1 MTEDNT
7 SPSIIDDNE
16 LQLLTA
22 MSVDD
27 TEELPVYKAYA
38 GEELKAGVKIAKM
51 NDIIEAMK
59 TIFDPEIPI
68 NIYDLGLIYKINQ
81 EPNGNLHIDMSLT
94 APGCPVAGILPQ
106 QVADTVIAVEG
117 VGKVEVEVVWEPA
130 WTLERLSEDAKM
142 MLEMM

>member
-7 SPSIIDDNE
+7 SPSMIDDNE

-38 GEELKAGVKIAKM
+38 GEELKAGAKIAEM
-51 NDIIEAMK
+51 NDIIEALK

-81 EPNGNLHIDMSLT
+81 EPSGNLHIDMSLT
-94 APGCPVAGILPQ
+94 ALYAETMRKC
-106 QVADTVIAVEG
+106 
-117 VGKVEVEVVWEPA
+117 K
-130 WTLERLSEDAKM
+130 
-142 MLEMM
+142 